1 MKTIKLTNAA
11 AAALILTLGAC
22 KKKTTTTPVPVDTGT
37 VAVTLDHRFGMM
49 NEQIMAIDSTVIHPM
64 SGDTLTFSKFRYFIT
79 NVKFKKADGTY
90 WTETESYHL
99 IDLSKPESLKL
110 TFANL
115 PVANYIEMDYTLGV
129 DSARNVSGAQTGDLA
144 VTDDMY
150 WSWNSGYI
158 MLKAEGTYKNN
169 KQDKIFAFHL
179 GGFSGV
185 NNIVTKRTMTFDGS
199 NVLNVTKGNTSTIAI
214 QVNPGLLWH
223 SAPSCKVLDAIHM
236 PGDAAKLMA
245 LGQNGDNMGFFTNP
259 LYSFKLMS
267 VK

>member
-1 MKTIKLTNAA
+1 MKTIKLTIAA
-11 AAALILTLGAC
+11 ATIILGLSAC
-22 KKKTTTTPVPVDTGT
+22 KKKDTTPTAVDAGTGS
-37 VAVTLDHRFGMM
+37 VSVSLDHRFGMM
-49 NEQIMAIDSTVIHPM
+49 NEQVMAIDSSVIHPM

-90 WTETESYHL
+90 WTENESYHL

-115 PVANYIEMDYTLGV
+115 PVANYTEMAYTLGV
-129 DSARNVSGAQTGDLA
+129 DSTRNVSGAQTGALA
-144 VTDDMY
+144 TTNDMY

-158 MLKAEGTYKNN
+158 MLKAEGTYKDN

-179 GGFSGV
+179 GGFSGA

-199 NVLNVTKGNTSTIAI
+199 NVLNVTKGNTAAISI

-223 SAPSCKVLDAIHM
+223 SAPSCKVLNAVHM
-236 PGDAAKLMA
+236 PGASAVLMA
-245 LGQNGDNMGFFTNP
+245 LGDGGMGFFANQ
-259 LYSFKLMS
+259 LYSFKLIS